1 MESGCGVYREHETM
15 QTCVEEVEVLKQRSQ
30 HLKLDD
36 PSKVFN
42 TELIAALELT
52 AMIDVAESLVN
63 AAVVRKESR
72 GAHTCRDF
80 PTRDDENFLHHSV
93 AFHEEGA
100 RPRIEKKEVTLGH
113 WVPEERKY

>member
-1 MESGCGVYREHETM
+1 
-15 QTCVEEVEVLKQRSQ
+15 
-30 HLKLDD
+30 
-36 PSKVFN
+36 VFN

-63 AAVVRKESR
+63 SAVRRKESR

-80 PTRDDENFLHHSV
+80 PTRDDENYLHHSV
-93 AFHEEGA
+93 AFYEEGT